1 MSVFKK
7 DNIKILALFSGIC
20 FLYTV
25 SLSHINAK
33 IGGALPGDEHIRL
46 YILESVSIG
55 LGFLCC
61 PILLNK
67 PDGGKKWRRMLL
79 ILSLIFFLITTFIL
93 HFVTTGPVMRLS
105 VVYQMLPVGLIAGYG
120 YVIVSNR
127 TNKDPFIGIVVAGG
141 YSIAI
146 LSQFIFQL
154 ELNIGILLPVLEA
167 VICLLVVLHEIH
179 YTGAF
184 EVEDQDMSG
193 AAATDQTAY
202 KGTVETQ
209 NIKELRPNGGLELI
223 RLIVIATCLLALSSY
238 VDGQMNVTF
247 DVSLFFSWSRLM
259 FIPGSIFMGLAW
271 SHKRIRI
278 APVAMLLTAVVAFLM
293 PVLLTD
299 ETYYGVD
306 ICVFYFYIGTCVT
319 YLTLTFM
326 KYADLSGNPF
336 AAVMFRVLDN
346 ILTVVFVLLG
356 LGAIP
361 VIAMIA
367 IDVILLVII
376 VALMWIGGD
385 FEPVTKYERL
395 FISEIA
401 SENNKKRS
409 DILDDERIR
418 RFAERYG
425 LSERESET
433 LKLLLTK
440 DEKGEVMAK
449 ELGVS
454 RRGFVSFTTSIYQKT
469 QTGSRIGLMQKFM
482 AE

>member
-7 DNIKILALFSGIC
+7 DNLKILAFFSGIC

-25 SLSHINAK
+25 SLSHINVK
-33 IGGALPGDEHIRL
+33 IGAALPTDEHLRL
-46 YILESVSIG
+46 YILECLSMG

-61 PILLNK
+61 PVLLNK
-67 PDGGKKWRRMLL
+67 PDGGKKWRRMML

-105 VVYQMLPVGLIAGYG
+105 VVYEILSMGLIAGYG

-127 TNKDPFIGIVVAGG
+127 ANKDPLIGPVVAGA

-146 LSQFIFQL
+146 LSQFVLQL
-154 ELNIGILLPVLEA
+154 ELNLGLWLTVLES

-184 EVEDQDMSG
+184 EDEDQDMSG
-193 AAATDQTAY
+193 AAQTDQTVY
-202 KGTVETQ
+202 KGTVEAQ
-209 NIKELRPNGGLELI
+209 SIKELRPKGGLEFI
-223 RLIVIATCLLALSSY
+223 RLIVIATCLLVLSSY
-238 VDGQMNVTF
+238 VDEQMSVTI
-247 DVSLFFSWSRLM
+247 DVSQYFTWSRLM
-259 FIPGSIFMGLAW
+259 FVPGCIFMGLAW
-271 SHKRIRI
+271 SHKRARI
-278 APVAMLLTAVVAFLM
+278 APVVMLLSAVVAFLM

-299 ETYYGVD
+299 EAYYGLD
-306 ICVFYFYIGTCVT
+306 ICVFYFYIGICMT

-326 KYADLSGNPF
+326 KYADLSGNSF
-336 AAVMFRVLDN
+336 AAVTFRVLDN

-356 LGAIP
+356 LGTIP
-361 VIAMIA
+361 AMAMIVA
-367 IDVILLVII
+367 DVILLVLI
-376 VALMWIGGD
+376 VALMWLGGD

-401 SENNKKRS
+401 SENNKMSS

-418 RFAERYG
+418 QFAEKYG

-469 QTGSRIGLMQKFM
+469 ETGSRIGLMQKFM
-482 AE
+482 SE